1 MWSNPWKCFGVLLLA
16 LYLVLPT
23 VQPAMA
29 DMNDFTQGNQGKA
42 RPLRLLALGDSLTAG
57 WGLPPEAAF
66 PVVLE
71 QRLRAEGWNVS
82 VVNAGVSGDTTTGG
96 LNRLPWLL
104 EERWDGAILE
114 LGANDM
120 LRGEDPAIVEANLSS
135 MLELFRQKGI
145 PVLLAGMRSLSN
157 FGEDYTREFDG
168 IFPRLAEEFDVVL
181 YPFFLEGVAG
191 DASLNLPDGLHPNQ
205 AGIEKIAAGI
215 HPKVVELLQR
225 VQ

>member
-1 MWSNPWKCFGVLLLA
+1 
-16 LYLVLPT
+16 
-23 VQPAMA
+23 
-29 DMNDFTQGNQGKA
+29 MNDFTQGNQGKA